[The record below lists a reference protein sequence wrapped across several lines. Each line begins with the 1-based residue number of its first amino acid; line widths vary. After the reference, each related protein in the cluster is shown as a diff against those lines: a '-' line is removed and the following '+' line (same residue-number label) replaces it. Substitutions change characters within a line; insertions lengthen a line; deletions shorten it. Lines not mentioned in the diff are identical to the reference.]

1 MLVLVA
7 ITLVIF
13 IVAVVFSIDVAYMQ
27 LVRAQLRAAAD
38 AAARAGAQALS
49 MQQSDQAAIDKAI
62 EIGALNYV
70 AGQPLQLSDDD
81 IELGRPVPQADG
93 SWQFVAG
100 AQPYGAVRVHAF
112 KSTSTAAGPVRLLLG
127 GLLGR
132 TSFEPEQYA
141 TASQVDQDIVLVVD
155 RSGSMAW
162 DLSGEEWHYPP
173 ASPDH
178 PTGEDL
184 PPHPTLSRWSAA
196 VAAIGEFVVA
206 INSTN
211 PNEQVAMVT
220 FSSDSGAVLK
230 ATIDSALGFDY
241 TQITGALADLSSQPI
256 RGGTNIAAGID
267 FGVAALEA
275 NVARRYAQKTMIV
288 MTDGQWNQGRDPRE
302 AARDAAG
309 KGIRIHAITFSDN
322 ADESSMRDVAAIGGG
337 KHYHAPDAQSLKDIY
352 REIALTLQV
361 ILTE

>member
-7 ITLVIF
+7 LTLVIF

-62 EIGALNYV
+62 EIAALNHV
-70 AGQPLQLSDDD
+70 AGQPLALSDDD

-112 KSTSTAAGPVRLLLG
+112 KSTTTAAGPVRLLLG

-132 TSFEPEQYA
+132 TSFEPEQFA

-162 DLSGEEWHYPP
+162 DLSGDEWSYPP
-173 ASPDH
+173 GGRGH
-178 PTGEDL
+178 PTGENH
-184 PPHPTLSRWSAA
+184 PPHPTLSRWAAA
-196 VAAIGEFVVA
+196 VAAIGEFVAA
-206 INSTN
+206 INTTN

-230 ATIDSALGFDY
+230 ATIDSVLGFDY
-241 TQITGALADLSSQPI
+241 TEITGALADLSSQPI

-275 NVARRYAQKTMIV
+275 NAARRYAQKTMIV

-302 AARDAAG
+302 AAREAAA
-309 KGIRIHAITFSDN
+309 KGIKIHAITFSEN
-322 ADESSMRDVAAIGGG
+322 ADETSMRDVATIGGG